1 MFEGTLDN
9 NWGPANIILMHSN
22 DTTNTEVAA
31 LNEPISIIKANNSN
45 STKSLLVCYVR
56 AS

>member
-1 MFEGTLDN
+1 MFEGTLGH
-9 NWGPANIILMHSN
+9 NWGPANILLMHSN

>member
-22 DTTNTEVAA
+22 DTNNTEVAA